1 MDQCDREVPDQQAV
15 SVWREETCHLCQ
27 NCDARCPFLSSDA
40 HGVRLALA
48 LDLGYP
54 LGGGQAGLPDS
65 QRDCEVKRTC
75 VGSGDAKTCQLGTL
89 VGLCSVLEVAKTVG
103 PCEQLPTA
111 GLSAGTRGPVEE

>member
-15 SVWREETCHLCQ
+15 SVRREETCHLCQ

-48 LDLGYP
+48 LDLRFP

-75 VGSGDAKTCQLGTL
+75 VGSGDAKTDLPAWDPRGSLQCLGSGKDCWHL
-89 VGLCSVLEVAKTVG
+89 
-103 PCEQLPTA
+103 
-111 GLSAGTRGPVEE
+111 